1 MNKPNSKRESH
12 ATQMFRDLKNI
23 FYTRHY
29 RAWIKR
35 NRVRAMRQDAKNL
48 TREYA

>member
-12 ATQMFRDLKNI
+12 ATQLFGDLKHLL
-23 FYTRHY
+23 YSRHY

-35 NRVRAMRQDAKNL
+35 NRRRAVRQDGKNL
-48 TREYA
+48 TREYT